1 MSNVI
6 DPTASA
12 VSAEPDLATA
22 LQQALQESREPLTVS
37 KIRSALPPK
46 LRSRSLEELTEALN
60 RQVAANVLY
69 QFPKYR
75 SPQDRFWDRPM
86 PVHVGNLL
94 QDTLQE
100 DGPLGWSEL
109 RRKLP
114 AYAQDKAEAILQEQL
129 AQGKL
134 YRYPRT
140 GRGGERYGVRPP
152 DPKDYLRAELKEA
165 FARLEQ
171 LGFSQEQ
178 LRIGALELLHE
189 DQWQDEPKPAADPS
203 QAVAPYTDAPA
214 TS

>member
-1 MSNVI
+1 
-6 DPTASA
+6 
-12 VSAEPDLATA
+12 TA
-22 LQQALQESREPLTVS
+22 LGHALHESREPLTVS
-37 KIRSALPPK
+37 KIRVALPPK
-46 LRSRSLEELTEALN
+46 LRGRSLEELTEALN
-60 RQVAANVLY
+60 RQVAANVFY

-86 PVHVGNLL
+86 PIHIANLL
-94 QDTLQE
+94 HDTLQE
-100 DGPLGWSEL
+100 EGPLGWSEL

-129 AQGKL
+129 GQGKL

-152 DPKDYLRAELKEA
+152 DPKDYLRAELKDT

-171 LGFSQEQ
+171 LGFTQEQ

-189 DQWQDEPKPAADPS
+189 EQWKDEPKPAESS
-203 QAVAPYTDAPA
+203 QAVAPNT
-214 TS
+214 

>member
-1 MSNVI
+1 MSNVT
-6 DPTASA
+6 DPTAAA

-22 LQQALQESREPLTVS
+22 LQQALHESREPLTVS
-37 KIRSALPPK
+37 KVRAALPPK
-46 LRSRSLEELTEALN
+46 LRSRSLEELTDVLN
-60 RQVAANVLY
+60 RQVAANVFY
-69 QFPKYR
+69 QYPKYR

-86 PVHVGNLL
+86 PIHIANLL
-94 QDTLQE
+94 YDTLQE
-100 DGPLGWSEL
+100 EGPLGWSEL

-129 AQGKL
+129 GQGKL

-152 DPKDYLRAELKEA
+152 DPKDYLRSELKDV

-178 LRIGALELLHE
+178 LRIGALEMLHE
-189 DQWQDEPKPAADPS
+189 EQWKDEPKPPTS
-203 QAVAPYTDAPA
+203 HTEAPP